1 MSEPGFKSMRDLMTR
16 SYGELKRRLTLQLG
30 SADLAGD
37 ALQDTW
43 VRLETHKES
52 AEPVQHPLSYLLRMA
67 TNSAL
72 DKIRS
77 ERRFLSGEEVE
88 QIFDNLCDP
97 APGPDRTI
105 EARSETERLAEVMQ
119 QMPVRQRQI
128 LTLIRVDEMPRQDVA
143 RHLGVSLS
151 LVDRELKR
159 AHEYVTERMQ
169 PGRRQNEKIG

>member
-1 MSEPGFKSMRDLMTR
+1 MSDSAFQSLRELMTR
-16 SYGELKRRLTLQLG
+16 SYGELKRKLTLQLG

-43 VRLETHKES
+43 VRLETHQE
-52 AEPVQHPLSYLLRMA
+52 APEQIQHPLSYLMRMA

-77 ERRFLSGEEVE
+77 ERRFLNGEEVE
-88 QIFDNLCDP
+88 QIFANLCDP

-105 EARSETERLAEVMQ
+105 EARSESERLMEIMAG
-119 QMPVRQRQI
+119 MPVRQRQI
-128 LTLIRVDEMPRQDVA
+128 LTLIRVDEMPRQEVA
-143 RHLGVSLS
+143 EHLGVSLS

-159 AHEYVTERMQ
+159 AHEYIV
-169 PGRRQNEKIG
+169 EKMR

>member
-1 MSEPGFKSMRDLMTR
+1 MSDSAFKSLRELMTR
-16 SYGELKRRLTLQLG
+16 SYGELKRKLTLQLG
-30 SADLAGD
+30 NADLAGD

-43 VRLETHKES
+43 VRLETHQEVP
-52 AEPVQHPLSYLLRMA
+52 EQIQHPLSYLMRMA

-97 APGPDRTI
+97 APGPERTI
-105 EARSETERLAEVMQ
+105 EARSESERLMEIMQ
-119 QMPVRQRQI
+119 RMPVRQRRI
-128 LTLIRVDEMPRQDVA
+128 LTLIRVDEMPRQEVA
-143 RHLGVSLS
+143 EHLGVSLS

-159 AHEYVTERMQ
+159 AHEYIV
-169 PGRRQNEKIG
+169 EKMR

>member
-1 MSEPGFKSMRDLMTR
+1 MSESGFKSMRELMMR
-16 SYGELKRRLTLQLG
+16 RYGELKRRLTLQLG

-43 VRLETHKES
+43 LRLESHKEP
-52 AEPVQHPLSYLLRMA
+52 AEPVLHPISYLMRMA

-72 DKIRS
+72 DKIRG

-88 QIFDNLCDP
+88 QIFDNLSDP
-97 APGPDRTI
+97 APGPDRSI
-105 EARSETERLAEVMQ
+105 EARSEVERLLLVMQ
-119 QMPVRQRQI
+119 EMPVRQRRI
-128 LTLIRVDEMPRQDVA
+128 LTLIRIDEMPRQEVA

-159 AHEYVTERMQ
+159 AHEYIV
-169 PGRRQNEKIG
+169 EKMR